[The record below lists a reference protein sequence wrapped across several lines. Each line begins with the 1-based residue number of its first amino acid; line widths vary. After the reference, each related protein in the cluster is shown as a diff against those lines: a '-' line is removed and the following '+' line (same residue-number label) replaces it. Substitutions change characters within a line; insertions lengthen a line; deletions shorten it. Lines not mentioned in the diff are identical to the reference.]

1 MSCSICL
8 NSIRKTRSTTELP
21 CGHLYHKKCIN
32 SWEDRG
38 NETCPL
44 CRKNMAKNDFRVTLT
59 IENLRK
65 DNNVSMNLNFENIQT
80 MFQRMGMTGED
91 FGMLSTD
98 IVFDADDLESL
109 ESILEDIGV
118 SITDVDPSILNTH

>member
-1 MSCSICL
+1 MNCSICL
-8 NSIRKTRSTTELP
+8 NSIRNTRSTKELP
-21 CGHLYHKKCIN
+21 CGHLYHKKCIE
-32 SWEDRG
+32 SWENRG
-38 NETCPL
+38 NETCPM

-65 DNNVSMNLNFENIQT
+65 DNNYSMNLDFSSIQT
-80 MFQRMGMTGED
+80 MFQRMGMDSED

-98 IVFDADDLESL
+98 IVFDADDLDSL

-118 SITDVDPSILNTH
+118 SISDVDPAVLNTH